1 MRTWGGLV
9 GISHSLPLV
18 DGGNVTM
25 PDFGMYD
32 PKTGQWLVENHGVDP
47 DIEVE
52 NPPDKMVAG
61 HDPQLERA
69 IAYVM
74 DEMKKHP
81 LPKPERPPYKTQKS
95 DDEIKKAAA
104 ARQADEAKKPD
115 SGTKPDAAKPTEAA
129 KKQP

>member
-1 MRTWGGLV
+1 
-9 GISHSLPLV
+9 
-18 DGGNVTM
+18 
-25 PDFGMYD
+25 
-32 PKTGQWLVENHGVDP
+32 
-47 DIEVE
+47 
-52 NPPDKMVAG
+52 
-61 HDPQLERA
+61 
-69 IAYVM
+69 M